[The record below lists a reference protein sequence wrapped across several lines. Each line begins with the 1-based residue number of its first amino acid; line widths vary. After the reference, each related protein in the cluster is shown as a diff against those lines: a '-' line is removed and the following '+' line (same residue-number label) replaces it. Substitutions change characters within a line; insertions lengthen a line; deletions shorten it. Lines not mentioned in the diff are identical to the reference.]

1 MTKRD
6 LLLEIGLEEMPAR
19 FITDSM
25 NQLASKVEK
34 WLNTNNIGFEEIKL
48 YSTPRRLALLVLNV
62 DERQED
68 SEEEAKGPAKK
79 IAIAEGGEWSKAAI
93 GFTRGQGL
101 SVEDIYFKEINGV
114 EYAHVKKFIKGKE
127 TFELL
132 ADLKAIISGMTFPKN
147 MRWADLEL
155 RYVRPIKWLVAM
167 FGNEVI
173 PFEIAGA
180 QTGSTTRG
188 HRFLGEGEI
197 VLSNPKEYEEA
208 LLGQYVVAD
217 AQKRK
222 EAIISQLEK
231 IEEENGWA
239 VPVDEDLLEEVN
251 NLVEYPTALYGR
263 FEDEFLEIPSEVLIT
278 SMKEHQRYFPV
289 KSKSSGDL
297 LPHFVTVRNGDHL
310 HIEKVA
316 RGNEKVLRARL
327 ADAAFFYKEDQRMQI
342 DAALEKLKNV
352 VYHEEIG
359 TIAEKSERVRKLVGL
374 IADRMEFSPE
384 VLKNADRA
392 AQISK
397 FDLVS
402 QMVYEFP
409 ELQGIMGEKYALQK
423 GESPEVAAAI
433 NEHYMPRNAEDSIP
447 GSPAGALVAI
457 ADKLDTIVAFFS
469 LGIIPS
475 GSQDPY
481 ALRRQATGIVQTL
494 IEKKWNISL
503 ENLVGLS
510 LNLVSE
516 AGIIKRNDEE
526 VYHDLIQFF
535 KLRVKHLLQE
545 RGIRYDLIDAV
556 LGGEIGTVSEL
567 IEKADTLQNASR
579 NEGFKESIEALS
591 RVLNI
596 ASKKDV
602 LGDIDPERFETQYEQ
617 KLYEKY
623 LELGKKAEDGMDA
636 ASYYQLLVGIKPEI
650 NDYFEHTMV
659 MADQAEVRENRL
671 NQMAALA
678 VLIMKLAKVNDIV
691 VK

>member
-1 MTKRD
+1 MTKRN

-19 FITDSM
+19 FITDTI
-25 NQLASKVEK
+25 NQLASKVEN
-34 WLNTNNIGFEEIKL
+34 WLKTNNIGFEAIKL
-48 YSTPRRLALLVLNV
+48 YSTPRRLALLVMNV

-79 IAIAEGGEWSKAAI
+79 IALAADGEWSKAAV

-101 SVEDIYFKEINGV
+101 TVEDIYFKEINGV
-114 EYAHVKKFIKGKE
+114 EYAHVKKFIKGKD

-132 ADLKAIISGMTFPKN
+132 VELKAIISGLTFPKN

-155 RYVRPIKWLVAM
+155 RYVRPIKWLVTM
-167 FGNEVI
+167 FGNEVV
-173 PFEIAGA
+173 PFEIAGV
-180 QTGSTTRG
+180 QTGNVTRG
-188 HRFLGEGEI
+188 HRFLAEGEI
-197 VLSNPKEYEEA
+197 HLTAPQEYEEA

-222 EAIISQLEK
+222 DAITSQLEK
-231 IEEENGWA
+231 IEEENGWI

-263 FEDEFLEIPSEVLIT
+263 FEEEFLEIPSEVLIT

-289 KSKSSGDL
+289 KSKSGDL
-297 LPHFVTVRNGDHL
+297 LPLFITVRNGDHL

-352 VYHEEIG
+352 VYHEDIG
-359 TIAEKSERVRKLVGL
+359 TIAEKSERVRKLAGL
-374 IADRMEFSPE
+374 IADRMEFSPD
-384 VLKNADRA
+384 VIKFADRA

-447 GSPAGALVAI
+447 ASPAGALVAI
-457 ADKLDTIVAFFS
+457 ADKLDTIVTFFS

-494 IEKKWNISL
+494 IEKKWNITL

-516 AGIIKRNDEE
+516 AGITKRTDEE

-556 LGGEIGTVSEL
+556 LGGEFGIVSGL
-567 IEKADTLQNASR
+567 IEKAEALQAASS
-579 NEGFKESIEALS
+579 NEGFKESMEALS

-602 LGDIDPERFETQYEQ
+602 LGDIDPERFENEYEQ
-617 KLYEKY
+617 RLYEKY

-636 ASYYQLLVGIKPEI
+636 ASYYQLLVDIKPEI

-659 MADQAEVRENRL
+659 MSDNQDVRENRL

-678 VLIMKLAKVNDIV
+678 TLIMKLAKVNDIV

>member
-1 MTKRD
+1 MTKRN

-19 FITDSM
+19 FITDSI
-25 NQLASKVEK
+25 NQLASKVEN
-34 WLNTNNIGFEEIKL
+34 WLNTNNIGFDTIKL

-79 IAIAEGGEWSKAAI
+79 IALNESGEWSKAAI

-101 SVEDIYFKEINGV
+101 TVEDIYFKEINGV
-114 EYAHVKKFIKGKE
+114 EYAHIKKFIKGQE
-127 TFELL
+127 TSDLL
-132 ADLKAIISGMTFPKN
+132 VDMKGIIAGLTFPKN

-167 FGNEVI
+167 FGNEII
-173 PFEIAGA
+173 PFDIAGV
-180 QTGSTTRG
+180 QTGSVTRG
-188 HRFLGEGEI
+188 HRFLGEGNI
-197 VLSNPKEYEEA
+197 QLSDPQEYEEA

-217 AQKRK
+217 AKKRK
-222 EAIISQLEK
+222 DAITSQLEK
-231 IEEENGWA
+231 IEEENGWV
-239 VPVDEDLLEEVN
+239 VPVDEGLLEEVN

-263 FEDEFLEIPSEVLIT
+263 FEEEFLEIPGEVLIT

-289 KSKSSGDL
+289 KSKSGDL
-297 LPHFVTVRNGDHL
+297 LPHFITVRNGDHL

-359 TIAEKSERVRKLVGL
+359 TIAEKSERVRKLVGS
-374 IADRMEFSPE
+374 IADRLEFSPD
-384 VLKNADRA
+384 VIRFADRA

-433 NEHYMPRNAEDSIP
+433 NEHYMPRNADDSVP
-447 GSPAGALVAI
+447 ASPAGALVAI

-503 ENLVGLS
+503 ENLVGLA

-516 AGIIKRNDEE
+516 AGITKRSDEE

-545 RGIRYDLIDAV
+545 RAIRYDLIDAV
-556 LGGEIGTVSEL
+556 LGGEIGIVSGL
-567 IEKADTLQNASR
+567 IEKAEALQAASSS
-579 NEGFKESIEALS
+579 EGFKESMEALS

-602 LGDIDPERFETQYEQ
+602 LGDIDPERFENEYEQ
-617 KLYEKY
+617 RLYEKY

-636 ASYYQLLVGIKPEI
+636 ASYYQLLVNIKPEI

-659 MADQAEVRENRL
+659 MSDNQDVRDNRL